1 MARPSYLGR
10 REGGRY
16 FMQIRLGKPSA
27 ELYGGPILRASLRTA
42 DFAEARRRLMD
53 GLGWAQELVAAPD
66 LATIGGVLHGR
77 LKTYVGR
84 APAASERVLA
94 DRCAFEH
101 QVRHYMGRAN
111 ERGFS
116 FSRVFPGFASDW
128 VDFVDQNKSLEQTVQ
143 RGGLHRAYED
153 GRNDHAQVD
162 QVPLAWPHSLAVEAP
177 SSWQV
182 AGIDPLQLIRSLVA
196 ESMQGYAGSALAVPT
211 APVPDPPPVVPMA
224 APALAGPV
232 MSAALGLYLA
242 PPDRKK
248 AHLSKG
254 RSGTAAIVQ
263 FAIDLLGD
271 PLLQSVSK
279 ENWNTLDLALPD
291 IPHSRDLPAEACSSL
306 YTRYCF
312 AQKHGWSKITRV
324 TETTI
329 KGRYRY
335 GLYKFIDWAI
345 GEKLYPGPRPT
356 FVCIDPQNLAALP
369 RDAFEDAE
377 LLDLLRLPLF
387 TGCAGPHRIWT
398 PGGYFVQNHL
408 YWAYL
413 ILILTGMRPGEVGQI
428 QCVDIQTDGEFYY
441 FDLRPFNA
449 RNGRVA
455 IEELRNLKTNS
466 AGRVIPI
473 HPLLIE
479 LGFLDRLLYLRKL
492 GEERLFPE
500 WQEYTRGDGT
510 TRWSQPITKSWQYVK
525 KILKV
530 VRADLTLYSTRHL
543 MAEWLDNSAIVQRTR
558 NRILG
563 HVSDVPGGY
572 GRKGTINAN
581 QMAAIS
587 ALEPE
592 IVKQMREILM
602 AAKGRAERAELIAL
616 KPKSGKRKGS
626 AQTLQH

>member
-27 ELYGGPILRASLRTA
+27 ALYGGPILRASLRTA

-66 LATIGGVLHGR
+66 LETIGCVLHGR
-77 LKTYVGR
+77 LNSYVGR
-84 APAASERVLA
+84 SPDPSERALA
-94 DRCAFEH
+94 ERSAFEH
-101 QVRHYMGRAN
+101 QVRHYIGRAN

-116 FSRVFPGFASDW
+116 FSRMFPGFASFW

-143 RGGLHRAYED
+143 RSGLHKAYED
-153 GRNDHAQVD
+153 GRSGRAHCEDRPSAE
-162 QVPLAWPHSLAVEAP
+162 PLTHPLEAP
-177 SSWQV
+177 LSSQI

-196 ESMQGYAGSALAVPT
+196 ESMQGYAVSALAVPSAPLP
-211 APVPDPPPVVPMA
+211 APVPTASTPV
-224 APALAGPV
+224 PALTGPV
-232 MSAALGLYLA
+232 MSAARGLYLA

-248 AHLSKG
+248 AHLSRG
-254 RSGTAAIVQ
+254 RSETAAIVQ

-279 ENWNTLDLALPD
+279 EDWNTVDLALPD

-306 YTRYCF
+306 YMRYCY

-345 GEKLYPGPRPT
+345 DEKLYPGPRPT

-398 PGGYFVQNHL
+398 AGRYFVQNHL

-428 QCVDIQTDGEFYY
+428 KCADIQTDGEFYY
-441 FDLRPFNA
+441 FDLRPFDA
-449 RNGRVA
+449 RKGRVA
-455 IEELRNLKTNS
+455 IEDLRNLKTNS

-479 LGFLDRLLYLRKL
+479 LGLLDRLLYLRKV
-492 GEERLFPE
+492 GVERLFPE
-500 WQEYTRGDGT
+500 WEEYTRGDGT

-530 VRADLTLYSTRHL
+530 VRADFTLYSTRHL
-543 MAEWLDNSAIVQRTR
+543 MADWLDNSAIVQRTR

-563 HVSDVPGGY
+563 HVNDVPGGY

-602 AAKGRAERAELIAL
+602 AAKDRAERAKLIVL
-616 KPKSGKRKGS
+616 MPRSGNRAGFPPNV
-626 AQTLQH
+626 

>member
-27 ELYGGPILRASLRTA
+27 ALYGGPILRASLRTA

-66 LATIGGVLHGR
+66 LETIGCVLHGR
-77 LKTYVGR
+77 LNSYVGR
-84 APAASERVLA
+84 PPAASERVLA

-116 FSRVFPGFASDW
+116 FSRMFSGFASSW
-128 VDFVDQNKSLEQTVQ
+128 VDFVDQNKSHEQTVQ
-143 RGGLHRAYED
+143 RSGLHKAYND
-153 GRNDHAQVD
+153 GRSDRAQRED
-162 QVPLAWPHSLAVEAP
+162 RPSAEPLSPSLDARP
-177 SSWQV
+177 SLI

-196 ESMQGYAGSALAVPT
+196 ESLQGHAGSAL
-211 APVPDPPPVVPMA
+211 VVPSSPLPA
-224 APALAGPV
+224 PGPVAPAAAQALTGPV
-232 MSAALGLYLA
+232 MSAARDLYLA

-254 RSGTAAIVQ
+254 RSETAAIVQ

-279 ENWNTLDLALPD
+279 EDWNTLDLALPD

-306 YTRYCF
+306 YTRYCY

-345 GEKLYPGPRPT
+345 DERLYPGPRPT

-377 LLDLLRLPLF
+377 LLNLLRLPLF

-398 PGGYFVQNHL
+398 PGKYFVQNHL

-428 QCVDIQTDGEFYY
+428 KCADIQTDGEFYY
-441 FDLRPFNA
+441 FDLRPFDA
-449 RNGRVA
+449 RKGRVA
-455 IEELRNLKTNS
+455 IEDLRNLKTNS

-479 LGFLDRLLYLRKL
+479 LGLLDRLLYLRKVA
-492 GEERLFPE
+492 EERLFPE
-500 WQEYTRGDGT
+500 WEEYTRGDGT

-543 MAEWLDNSAIVQRTR
+543 MADWLDNSAIVQRTR

-563 HVSDVPGGY
+563 HVNDVPGGY

-592 IVKQMREILM
+592 IVKQMREILV
-602 AAKGRAERAELIAL
+602 AAKDRAERAELIVL
-616 KPKSGKRKGS
+616 KPRSGKRAG
-626 AQTLQH
+626 LPPND